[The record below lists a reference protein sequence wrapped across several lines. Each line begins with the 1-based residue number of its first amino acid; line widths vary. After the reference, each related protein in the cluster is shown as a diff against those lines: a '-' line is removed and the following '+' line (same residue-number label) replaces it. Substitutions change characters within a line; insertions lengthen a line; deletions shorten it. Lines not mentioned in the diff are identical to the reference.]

1 MPKKKKT
8 KKAAPK
14 KSKNIAK
21 KKVVKPAKKM
31 TKAKSSPKKKITAVK
46 AAPKEKLLGKV
57 EHYFDKIMVA
67 AVSVKAPFAVGDILH
82 IKGHTTDLVER
93 LDSMQIE
100 HQSVAKVKKGD
111 DVGIK
116 VKGVVREHDLVYL
129 SNEKSLTSQPVP
141 PAAAVKTPQTFA
153 KPQSFQQAMF
163 PTLDPPKPAAAK
175 PLPPAPPAA
184 PRPAVQPKP
193 QAKPDPY
200 ENKKFFSF

>member
-8 KKAAPK
+8 IKAAPK
-14 KSKNIAK
+14 KTKKIAK
-21 KKVVKPAKKM
+21 KKILKSAKKVKKV
-31 TKAKSSPKKKITAVK
+31 KASPKKKVPAVK
-46 AAPKEKLLGKV
+46 PAPKEKLLGKI

-67 AVSVKAPFAVGDILH
+67 AISVKAPFAVGDVLH
-82 IKGHTTDLVER
+82 IKGHTTDFVER
-93 LDSMQIE
+93 LESMQIE
-100 HQSVAKVKKGD
+100 HQSVTKVKKGD

-129 SNEKSLTSQPVP
+129 SNEKALTAP
-141 PAAAVKTPQTFA
+141 PAAAKTPQPFV

-184 PRPAVQPKP
+184 PKPAAQPKP
-193 QAKPDPY
+193 QPQPKADPY
-200 ENKKFFSF
+200 DNKKFFSF

>member
-1 MPKKKKT
+1 MPKKKKA

-14 KSKNIAK
+14 KAK
-21 KKVVKPAKKM
+21 KLTKKKPVKAAKKVKRA
-31 TKAKSSPKKKITAVK
+31 KASPKKKVQAVK

-93 LDSMQIE
+93 LESMQIE
-100 HQSVAKVKKGD
+100 HQNVAKVKKGD

-116 VKGVVREHDLVYL
+116 VKGVVREHDLVFL
-129 SNEKSLTSQPVP
+129 GDEKSLTAQPV
-141 PAAAVKTPQTFA
+141 Q
-153 KPQSFQQAMF
+153 
-163 PTLDPPKPAAAK
+163 PAAAK
-175 PLPPAPPAA
+175 PFQQPMFPALAPKPVAAAPAKPLPPSPLP

-193 QAKPDPY
+193 QPKADPY